1 MIRNDDIYEENLR
14 LRPIER
20 EDIPRFVRW
29 FNDPDVRR
37 HLLMYEP
44 MSRAKEERWFEEH
57 LSRKDEFLFAIEVKE
72 GKDWVHI
79 GNLGLHKID
88 WKNRVATFGIVI
100 GEKTYWDRGYGT
112 KAVRTALKYAF
123 FELGVNRVELETF
136 SFNRRAIRCFEKAG
150 FRHEGTRRQALYR
163 DGRYHDI
170 LIMGILK
177 EEFSTRE
184 TVED

>member
-1 MIRNDDIYEENLR
+1 MIYGENLR
-14 LRPIER
+14 LRAIER
-20 EDIPRFVRW
+20 EDIPTFLRW
-29 FNDPDVRR
+29 FNDPEVRR
-37 HLLMYEP
+37 HLLMHEP

-57 LSRKDEFLFAIEVKE
+57 LSQRNEFMFVIEVKE
-72 GKDWVHI
+72 GEAWVHI
-79 GNLGLHKID
+79 GNLGLHRID

-100 GEKTYWDRGYGT
+100 GEKTYWNRGYGT
-112 KAVRTALKYAF
+112 EAVRTALRYAF
-123 FELGVNRVELETF
+123 FELGLNRVELETF
-136 SFNRRAIRCFEKAG
+136 SFNRRAIRCYEKVG

>member
-1 MIRNDDIYEENLR
+1 MIYGENLR
-14 LRPIER
+14 LRAIER
-20 EDIPRFVRW
+20 EDIPTFLRW
-29 FNDPDVRR
+29 FNDPEVRR
-37 HLLMYEP
+37 HLLMHEP
-44 MSRAKEERWFEEH
+44 MSYAKEERWFEEH
-57 LSRKDEFLFAIEVKE
+57 LSQRNEFMFAIEVKE
-72 GKDWVHI
+72 GEAWVHI
-79 GNLGLHKID
+79 GNLGLHRID

-100 GEKTYWDRGYGT
+100 GEKAYWDRGYGT
-112 KAVRTALKYAF
+112 EAVRTALRYAF
-123 FELGVNRVELETF
+123 FELGLNRVELETF
-136 SFNRRAIRCFEKAG
+136 SFNRRAIRCYEKVG

>member
-1 MIRNDDIYEENLR
+1 M
-14 LRPIER
+14 
-20 EDIPRFVRW
+20 
-29 FNDPDVRR
+29 
-37 HLLMYEP
+37 
-44 MSRAKEERWFEEH
+44 
-57 LSRKDEFLFAIEVKE
+57 
-72 GKDWVHI
+72 
-79 GNLGLHKID
+79 
-88 WKNRVATFGIVI
+88 
-100 GEKTYWDRGYGT
+100 
-112 KAVRTALKYAF
+112 KYAF

-150 FRHEGTRRQALYR
+150 FCHEGTRRQALYR

>member
-1 MIRNDDIYEENLR
+1 MIYGENLR
-14 LRPIER
+14 LRAVER

>member
-1 MIRNDDIYEENLR
+1 MIYGENLR
-14 LRPIER
+14 LRAIER
-20 EDIPRFVRW
+20 EDIPTFLRW
-29 FNDPDVRR
+29 FNDPEVRR
-37 HLLMYEP
+37 HLLMHEP

-100 GEKTYWDRGYGT
+100 GEKAYWNRGYGT
-112 KAVRTALKYAF
+112 EAVRTALRYAF
-123 FELGVNRVELETF
+123 FELGLNRVELETF
-136 SFNRRAIRCFEKAG
+136 SFNRRAIRCYEKVG